1 MIVMT
6 DGRHNRGPDPR
17 GVARRLSDQRVT
29 LHTITFGRDAD
40 ERRMREVAQIG
51 GGRHYH
57 ADNGLELEEI
67 YREIALT
74 LSTIM
79 TQ

>member
-1 MIVMT
+1 MT
-6 DGRHNRGPDPR
+6 DGLHNRGPEPR
-17 GVARRLSDQRVT
+17 TVAAALAADGVRI
-29 LHTITFGRDAD
+29 HTITFGRDAD
-40 ERRMREVAQIG
+40 LARMREVAQIG

-57 ADNGLELEEI
+57 ADTGLQLEQV